1 MTSNSH
7 QEMCFFI
14 SQHTCTYNT
23 FLNHGRKEKN
33 ITIKV
38 YIFVISL
45 SL

>member
-7 QEMCFFI
+7 QEMFFFI
-14 SQHTCTYNT
+14 PQHTCTYNT
-23 FLNHGRKEKN
+23 FLNYGRKEKN
-33 ITIKV
+33 VTINV